1 MFQQSN
7 IERLT
12 SFERFHLHM
21 TYPIN
26 VIVLFQLHWF
36 PWLQQNLK
44 TVPLFG
50 KLSVKLKTLAFFR
63 QPYDRASHV
72 LNWPFQES
80 TLFKISYKVV
90 DFKEIGPMYLISIQE
105 SSFEFFGDKVPS
117 LPLFFKPHTFPIIS
131 VSFSDNFPQSTVW
144 GKKWSCFCSPKI
156 KENHETDCW
165 AFVDTVKQICWVSWK
180 TESWTA
186 GNTFLATTAK
196 NGQIRLYQSSA
207 KAAMWNRHGEN

>member
-1 MFQQSN
+1 
-7 IERLT
+7 
-12 SFERFHLHM
+12 M

-105 SSFEFFGDKVPS
+105 SSFEFFSDKVPS
-117 LPLFFKPHTFPIIS
+117 YRCFSSPTHFQLLALVFWTTFLNQLFGVKN
-131 VSFSDNFPQSTVW
+131 DL
-144 GKKWSCFCSPKI
+144 
-156 KENHETDCW
+156 
-165 AFVDTVKQICWVSWK
+165 AFVLQRSKKTMKQ
-180 TESWTA
+180 TA
-186 GNTFLATTAK
+186 EL
-196 NGQIRLYQSSA
+196 L
-207 KAAMWNRHGEN
+207 

>member
-1 MFQQSN
+1 
-7 IERLT
+7 
-12 SFERFHLHM
+12 M

-117 LPLFFKPHTFPIIS
+117 LPLFFKPNTFPIIS
-131 VSFSDNFPQSTVW
+131 VSFLDDFSQSTVW

-196 NGQIRLYQSSA
+196 NGQIRLCQSSA

>member
-1 MFQQSN
+1 MS
-7 IERLT
+7 
-12 SFERFHLHM
+12 
-21 TYPIN
+21 
-26 VIVLFQLHWF
+26 LFYFNFTDF
-36 PWLQQNLK
+36 PGCSK
-44 TVPLFG
+44 IS
-50 KLSVKLKTLAFFR
+50 KLSPCLANFSVKLKTLAFFR

-144 GKKWSCFCSPKI
+144 GKK
-156 KENHETDCW
+156 
-165 AFVDTVKQICWVSWK
+165 
-180 TESWTA
+180 
-186 GNTFLATTAK
+186 
-196 NGQIRLYQSSA
+196 
-207 KAAMWNRHGEN
+207 